1 MSNKDYEKDYYES
14 LAEYHAESRYRTND
28 TMRQLHCTPLFDGMS
43 EKNQGDLAKRVN
55 DIHSAFLPDFMG
67 SGGDRNTSRLLM
79 SCIMDACNLGRLSA
93 KQEREQAYLDRNLAQ
108 LKAKVEK
115 AKAKEEANNADE
127 DLFVKAFQGCD

>member
-28 TMRQLHCTPLFDGMS
+28 TMRQLHSTPLFDGMS

-67 SGGDRNTSRLLM
+67 AGGDRNTSRLLM

-108 LKAKVEK
+108 LKTKV
-115 AKAKEEANNADE
+115 AKAKGAKEEPQEADD
-127 DLFVKAFQGCD
+127 DLFIKGFQT